1 MSSIVLTQQQY
12 LTVVCARE
20 YQVQINPRGR
30 MGYGVTPVLTDVAVR
45 SKTVSTALTLGLPPP
60 VIHTW
65 PSRILAV
72 NGRYPYYNNCFH
84 YGIKNDF
91 TLFLSSIK
99 GQLLQLDSDPYFT
112 DDYVYLHG
120 ETYPDSGYVSFVTPS
135 SDTFAVKVPPSPVIQ
150 YVTADMFSVWC
161 ASRVVHAPAGDVLL
175 PSVRVSGIFHDID
188 GNYYYASRP
197 FDCKA
202 NESSLV
208 SVAYN
213 VAIEPWSVS
222 DLMKTA
228 VFSVIR
234 ITPKLSE
241 KISDDQIMSVT
252 QWAERL
258 NLEALVP
265 QLLDAERANFP
276 EVALAKEAFKSFRV
290 KDATLLRELMDTMA
304 GLSGLIKLSSAIPGL
319 EVLKSAFKDESLR
332 GSLKTFSSLYL
343 AGKYGVE
350 MSVKN
355 LIAWLDSYDNLSDK
369 LDKQL
374 FPTALR
380 AIKVGAVSSKGIY
393 GLSGSGKWVMSLGIT
408 TFGDWRDYINA
419 FYRWGLALSI
429 SDGWD
434 LVPLSFVVD
443 WVWSGVQAFA
453 QSLSLWADS
462 YRLSVSYC
470 CRSSKFDLDWRCAGP
485 SSLEPFTVHLPVH
498 SYRRIYSNEV
508 PSLHFWETLTQESMA
523 GTLNISSLP
532 SLVAILVSFLT

>member
-1 MSSIVLTQQQY
+1 
-12 LTVVCARE
+12 
-20 YQVQINPRGR
+20 
-30 MGYGVTPVLTDVAVR
+30 
-45 SKTVSTALTLGLPPP
+45 
-60 VIHTW
+60 
-65 PSRILAV
+65 
-72 NGRYPYYNNCFH
+72 
-84 YGIKNDF
+84 
-91 TLFLSSIK
+91 
-99 GQLLQLDSDPYFT
+99 
-112 DDYVYLHG
+112 
-120 ETYPDSGYVSFVTPS
+120 
-135 SDTFAVKVPPSPVIQ
+135 
-150 YVTADMFSVWC
+150 
-161 ASRVVHAPAGDVLL
+161 
-175 PSVRVSGIFHDID
+175 
-188 GNYYYASRP
+188 
-197 FDCKA
+197 
-202 NESSLV
+202 
-208 SVAYN
+208 
-213 VAIEPWSVS
+213 
-222 DLMKTA
+222 
-228 VFSVIR
+228 
-234 ITPKLSE
+234 
-241 KISDDQIMSVT
+241 MSVT
-252 QWAERL
+252 QWAEHL

-265 QLLDAERANFP
+265 QLLDVERATFP

-290 KDATLLRELMDTMA
+290 KDATLLRELMDTM
-304 GLSGLIKLSSAIPGL
+304 GGMSGLLKLSGAVPGL
-319 EVLKSAFKDESLR
+319 EVLKNAFKNTSLK

-355 LIAWLDSYDNLSDK
+355 LIAWLDSYSNFSDK
-369 LDKQL
+369 LEKQL

-380 AIKVGAVSSKGIY
+380 AIKVGAVPSTGIY

-434 LVPLSFVVD
+434 LVPLSFVLD

-470 CRSSKFDLDWRCAGP
+470 CRSSKFDLDWKCAGP
-485 SSLEPFTVHLPVH
+485 SSLEPVIVHIPVH